1 MYLQAGVYLVEA
13 HGHPACLILEEVAK
27 WTVYAVPP
35 ETLLQYLL

>member
-13 HGHPACLILEEVAK
+13 HGHPARLILEEVTIQ
-27 WTVYAVPP
+27 TVYAVPP